1 MIVQNNGVMLPT
13 VVTLDGSQ
21 PMNNDDD
28 NLLSSD
34 GSDIE
39 DTC

>member
-1 MIVQNNGVMLPT
+1 MILQNNGVMLPS
-13 VVTLDGSQ
+13 VTLDGSQ

-28 NLLSSD
+28 TLLSSD
-34 GSDIE
+34 NSDIE